1 VEPELIADVGC
12 IVGESPIWHAGEEK
26 VYWLDIPTGRIL
38 RYDPA
43 AKAHEEIHRGDIAG
57 GLTVQEDGSL
67 LLFMAEG
74 AIKLWRDGVLT
85 AVVDPVPEES
95 GFRFND
101 VIADPEGRVFCGTMA
116 YRKPSEGEGGSA
128 NQRIKD
134 LLRERSPK
142 LHGLLRRLRAGNRN
156 LGALFRLDSEGAPIR
171 VLDGIALS
179 NGMGF
184 APDRKC
190 FYLTDSMKREIY
202 RFDYDA
208 GAGGIGNQQ
217 VFVRVPKGE
226 GIPDGMTVDA
236 AGYVW
241 SARWDGGCVVRY
253 APDGAIDRIVHF
265 PVKKVTSI
273 TFGGPDYTD
282 IYVTTAVGADGGS
295 GGPGAGGLFH
305 INLGIQ
311 GLPEFSSRRRIPPT
325 PIIEGPVG

>member
-1 VEPELIADVGC
+1 MKPELIADVAC

-26 VYWLDIPTGRIL
+26 LYWLDIPTGRVF

-43 AKAHEEIHRGDIAG
+43 AKAHEQILRGDVAG
-57 GLTVQEDGSL
+57 GLAVQADGGL

-74 AIKLWRDGVLT
+74 PIKLWRDGVLT
-85 AVVDPVPEES
+85 AVVDSVPEQS

-116 YRKPSEGEGGSA
+116 YRKPSDGEGRSA
-128 NQRIKD
+128 SQCVKGV
-134 LLRERSPK
+134 LRGRLPK
-142 LHGLLRRLRAGNRN
+142 LHGLLRRLRTGNRR
-156 LGALFRLDSEGAPIR
+156 LGALFRLDPEGAPIR

-184 APDRKC
+184 TPDRKR

-208 GAGGIGNQQ
+208 DTGGIGNQR
-217 VFVRVPKGE
+217 VFVRVAKDE

-253 APDGAIDRIVHF
+253 TPDGAIDRIVQF

-282 IYVTTAVGADGGS
+282 IYVTTAVGADGWA

-305 INLGIQ
+305 LNLGIQ
-311 GLPEFSSRRRIPPT
+311 GMPEFPSRRRISPAPKM
-325 PIIEGPVG
+325 EGPVR